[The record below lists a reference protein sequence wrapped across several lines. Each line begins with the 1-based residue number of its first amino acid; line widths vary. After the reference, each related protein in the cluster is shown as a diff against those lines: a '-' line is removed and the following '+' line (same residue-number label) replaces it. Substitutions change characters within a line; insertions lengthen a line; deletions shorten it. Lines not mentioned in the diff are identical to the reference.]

1 MAPEAL
7 KKLLFTTWSDVWT
20 YGILIWEI
28 DSYGTLPYPG
38 MTEDEVIGRINQWL
52 VQIFKIFN

>member
-7 KKLLFTTWSDVWT
+7 KKLLFTTWSDVWS

-28 DSYGTLPYPG
+28 YSYGTLPYPG

-52 VQIFKIFN
+52 VQIFN